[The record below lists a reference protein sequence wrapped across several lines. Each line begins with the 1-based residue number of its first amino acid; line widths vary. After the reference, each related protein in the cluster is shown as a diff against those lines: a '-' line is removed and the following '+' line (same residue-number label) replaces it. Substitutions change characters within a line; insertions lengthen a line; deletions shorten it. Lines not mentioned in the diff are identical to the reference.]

1 MRHSLCHIRDLPQE
15 AGVANPPGICGASE
29 YVSKSLWTI
38 APFSGMFV
46 FAISLTNLT
55 IGIKILI
62 WLISYELDSS
72 CPGRDRRI
80 RQASGGEVVVTQ
92 ITRNI
97 SGDGIS
103 IYRRGDAV
111 PRMMKI
117 RIYITAS
124 TRSGRDRIVS
134 LANNPGLAGS
144 HPQQLPAS
152 PHGPQ
157 TPLCPR
163 KSAHLSPDP
172 RRGESGVV
180 VSVPGNV
187 PDRETVSSMAEIST

>member
-1 MRHSLCHIRDLPQE
+1 
-15 AGVANPPGICGASE
+15 
-29 YVSKSLWTI
+29 
-38 APFSGMFV
+38 
-46 FAISLTNLT
+46 
-55 IGIKILI
+55 
-62 WLISYELDSS
+62 
-72 CPGRDRRI
+72 
-80 RQASGGEVVVTQ
+80 VVTQ

-97 SGDGIS
+97 SGRDGIS

-157 TPLCPR
+157 NPAVPPWKRPPLSR
-163 KSAHLSPDP
+163 SPA
-172 RRGESGVV
+172 RWERCGGIRA
-180 VSVPGNV
+180 
-187 PDRETVSSMAEIST
+187 RERAGSRNCFRYGRDLRM